1 MRRRVLPVNSLRK
14 SAKETQDG
22 IDEHDTGSLAVSS
35 LEDKGKVRI
44 IRPQLP
50 NAVADD
56 PVLPVPNCSGARRQ

>member
-35 LEDKGKVRI
+35 LGGKQEMRI
-44 IRPQLP
+44 IRGLQP
-50 NAVADD
+50 
-56 PVLPVPNCSGARRQ
+56 SGFDIALSH

>member
-1 MRRRVLPVNSLRK
+1 MRRRVLPVYSLRK

-44 IRPQLP
+44 IQLP
-50 NAVADD
+50 NAVAGDPGL
-56 PVLPVPNCSGARRQ
+56 PVLNCSTAHPM